1 MAPFPVEFPVHDGS
15 PGRQVPVHPVPDSPS
30 VPGDSGDVERPA
42 VDDEATEIVRLP
54 TTPRVEHGSI
64 EQDADV
70 VIFLYRDEYYNTDSP
85 DIGMAEVIIAKHRN
99 GPTGTIRLA
108 WLPRYTRFADMSRA
122 S

>member
-1 MAPFPVEFPVHDGS
+1 MARELGCPVIGVSQLSRGLES
-15 PGRQVPVHPVPDSPS
+15 RQDK
-30 VPGDSGDVERPA
+30 RPMLS
-42 VDDEATEIVRLP
+42 DLRES
-54 TTPRVEHGSI
+54 GSI

-70 VIFLYRDEYYNTDSP
+70 VIFLYRDEVYNQDSP

>member
-1 MAPFPVEFPVHDGS
+1 MLSDLRES
-15 PGRQVPVHPVPDSPS
+15 
-30 VPGDSGDVERPA
+30 
-42 VDDEATEIVRLP
+42 
-54 TTPRVEHGSI
+54 GSI

-70 VIFLYRDEYYNTDSP
+70 VIFLYRDEVYNTDSP
-85 DIGMAEVIIAKHRN
+85 DINMAEVIIAKHRN